1 MEQKKYKYR
10 FTLFTPCYNS
20 APFIDRI
27 KSSVENQT
35 FRDFEWIVVNDNSSD
50 NTLELLEEYI
60 KTVDFPVKLIN
71 NKKNM
76 MLAVNYNL
84 AVEQTE
90 GEYFVTLDHDDEYS
104 PRYLEI
110 MDDLIKE
117 YDCPNV
123 AGVVAR
129 CQTQYGKITPM
140 PEYSKPLMN
149 WFEYA
154 KDKNGNY
161 TGEVPRAFKTEILR
175 KYMPFE
181 PKLVHNPL
189 IEAMMSFDGYEFI
202 TTNEIIRKYYVYET
216 THKSISNARNPK
228 MNFYN
233 WTCAHNEI
241 SKYSLKYHAS
251 LPVKYHWCQAY
262 ACASIRLGY
271 SLHETLGKIDR
282 WRMPILWLY
291 PISVVRVF
299 LSDVPL
305 LHKLWTSFR
314 RFREKNENIKTN

>member
-1 MEQKKYKYR
+1 MEAKNYKYR

-20 APFIDRI
+20 APFIERI

-71 NKKNM
+71 NKTNM

-104 PRYLEI
+104 PKYLEI
-110 MDDLIKE
+110 MDELIKK
-117 YDCPNV
+117 YDSEKV

-140 PEYSKPLMN
+140 PGYSRPLMN
-149 WFEYA
+149 WFEYG
-154 KDKNGNY
+154 KDKNGRY
-161 TGEVPRAFKTEILR
+161 TGEVPRAFKTMILR
-175 KYMPFE
+175 EYMPFD
-181 PKLVHNPL
+181 PKLVHNPI
-189 IEAMMSFDGYEFI
+189 IEAMMSYDGYTFI
-202 TTNEIIRKYYVYET
+202 TTNEIIRKYYVYEAEQ
-216 THKSISNARNPK
+216 KSISNARSNR
-228 MNFYN
+228 MNQYN
-233 WTCAHNEI
+233 WRCTYDEVN
-241 SKYSLKYHAS
+241 KYMYRYRPSLS
-251 LPVKYHWCQAY
+251 VKVHWWLLYC
-262 ACASIRLGY
+262 CASIRCEM
-271 SLHETLGKIDR
+271 SLNQMLDKVNLQSRI
-282 WRMPILWLY
+282 PILLLY
-291 PISVVRVF
+291 PIASLRVL

-305 LHKLWTSFR
+305 LHNAWVLIR
-314 RFREKNENIKTN
+314 RKMENQ